1 MANIADIARISE
13 VSVGTVSNVLNNP
26 EKVKPETRERVSRVI
41 KDLNFHPNLSAR
53 NLSRL
58 KTDTIALI
66 FPFSKRKRIEHYYSD
81 ILAGV
86 TEICFQ
92 MNFKL
97 LISSCPPNIDEKK
110 ELLIYKKMI
119 ECRAVDGVILTVTK
133 HNDERINLLIDTKQ
147 KFVVF
152 GRSNLPLEF
161 PWVDIDGKY
170 GMSEAVRY
178 LSSLGHTLIGYIGT
192 PNIFMFSRDRL
203 EGYKTGLERCN
214 IDSNPDLILEASV
227 DGEEVEKGE
236 EGVIRL
242 LSLNSPPRA
251 IIVSGSQ
258 LALGVIKGINKFGY
272 SVGRDISLVCFD
284 DAEWNV
290 HFNPPITSIRQPIY
304 EAGKMVAK
312 ILIQQIK
319 GFECQDSHVL
329 LKPELI
335 IRESCKNLN

>member
-1 MANIADIARISE
+1 MANISDVARISK
-13 VSVGTVSNVLNNP
+13 VSVGTVSNVFNNP
-26 EKVKPETRERVSRVI
+26 EKVKPETRERVCRVI
-41 KDLNFHPNLSAR
+41 EELNFHPNLSAR

-81 ILAGV
+81 LLAGI

-97 LISSCPPNIDEKK
+97 LLSSCPPNIDEKE

-119 ECRAVDGVILTVTK
+119 ESRAVDGIILTVSK
-133 HNDERINLLIDTKQ
+133 YNDERINLLIDTKQ

-170 GMSEAVRY
+170 GISEAVRY
-178 LSSLGHTLIGYIGT
+178 LSSLGHTRIGYIGT
-192 PNIFMFSRDRL
+192 PNILMFSKDRL
-203 EGYKTGLERCN
+203 EGYKYGLKRCN
-214 IDSNPDLILEASV
+214 IDFNPDFILEASV
-227 DGEEVEKGE
+227 DGDEVEKGE
-236 EGVIRL
+236 NGVIRL
-242 LSLNSPPRA
+242 LSHNSPPKA

-272 SVGRDISLVCFD
+272 SVGRDISLICFD

-290 HFNPPITSIRQPIY
+290 HFNPPITSISQPVY
-304 EAGKMVAK
+304 EAGKLVSR
-312 ILIQQIK
+312 ILIKQIK
-319 GFECQDSHVL
+319 GIECQDSNVL
-329 LKPELI
+329 LKPDLI